1 MKKAIPVIIA
11 ISLIFLIVLGV
22 FGYQAVQKYMPTK
35 ETAVLSE
42 VYEVEGDDVALFYN
56 FGRQEIQGIYEH
68 GQTYLPLSWILGHI
82 NKRFYWD
89 STENLLVY
97 TLPDQIVYA
106 DAETKGSNGAP
117 LLLVKDEDVYLTLG
131 LKVPSAVWMTWV
143 RSMCHGIA
151 APVWDSSPA
160 RMSGRKS
167 KCKKPHTQ
175 QLLLGVRLFY
185 FSTMQGDNANTHP
198 ALCSLQ

>member
-1 MKKAIPVIIA
+1 MKKAIPVIIS

-131 LKVPSAVWMTWV
+131 L
-143 RSMCHGIA
+143 IA
-151 APVWDSSPA
+151 NYSDVEIQAFDSGDAKRVFINEWSN
-160 RMSGRKS
+160 RGVSILSKKKKS
-167 KCKKPHTQ
+167 NKIC
-175 QLLLGVRLFY
+175 Y
-185 FSTMQGDNANTHP
+185 SINSSSSTSDG
-198 ALCSLQ
+198 SSS